1 MCSSRYKLVALWSC
15 LFLMSLS
22 TFGKVLTLTEAETL
36 FAKNNFMLLSEKY
49 GIEVE
54 KALAIQ
60 AGIWDN
66 PEIGFAQEIY
76 NKETKKYI
84 DTSSM
89 GQSQVT
95 LSQLI
100 YLAGQ
105 KQKAR
110 DAAEMNAKS
119 KEEEFYDLLR
129 QLKLELRSTY
139 FQLHYKT
146 RILSFYEES
155 LTHLERSVETAEK
168 NFAAGYITL
177 TEVMRIRSMVFSIE
191 SEKKTL
197 LIDIRSL
204 RENLRVLLGGGESDY
219 QTEISENYDNFDYLP
234 YLSTPEDSLNKAYDS
249 RPDLRA
255 MKFLKKAESYNLSLE
270 KARAIPNLRIGGDYD
285 RQSNYVR
292 DYLGLTLSFEIPIF
306 DRNQGNI
313 KASEARLMSIKAKE
327 EHLRLTVERDV
338 RLAHTRAVDNVRLLK
353 KYKGRFNDG
362 FERLAS
368 LLNNNYQKKYISVL
382 EFSDSFEALRNSVT
396 QYLLLKADR
405 LESLENYNFV
415 LGKEIINLAEAPK
428 E

>member
-1 MCSSRYKLVALWSC
+1 MCSSRYKFVALWSWI
-15 LFLMSLS
+15 FLVSLPG
-22 TFGKVLTLTEAETL
+22 FAKVLTLAEAEAMFT
-36 FAKNNFMLLSEKY
+36 KNNLMLLSEKY

-54 KALAIQ
+54 RGLAIQ

-66 PEIGFAQEIY
+66 PEIGLAQGIY
-76 NKETKKYI
+76 DKDTKKYF
-84 DTSSM
+84 DTSAR
-89 GQSQVT
+89 GQSQITV
-95 LSQLI
+95 SQLI

-110 DAAEMNAKS
+110 DAAEMVTKS

-146 RILSFYEES
+146 KILSFYEES
-155 LTHLERSVETAEK
+155 LTHLEKTVETAEK
-168 NFAAGYITL
+168 NFTAGYITL
-177 TEVMRIRSMVFSIE
+177 IEVMRIRSIVFSIE
-191 SEKKTL
+191 SERKIL
-197 LIDIRSL
+197 VVEIRSL
-204 RENLRVLLGGGESDY
+204 RENLNLLLGGGTSDY
-219 QTEISENYDNFDYLP
+219 ETEVSERYDTFDYLP
-234 YLSTPEDSLNKAYDS
+234 YLSTPEDSLDKAYDA

-270 KARAIPNLRIGGDYD
+270 KARAIPNLRLGGDYD
-285 RQSNYVR
+285 RQSNYSR

-313 KASEARLMSIKAKE
+313 QASQARLKSIEAKE
-327 EHLRLTVERDV
+327 EHLRLSVERDV
-338 RLAHTRAVDNVRLLK
+338 RLAHYRAIENVKLLK

-382 EFSDSFEALRNSVT
+382 EFSDSFEALRNSVS
-396 QYLLLKADR
+396 QYLNLKAER